1 MYRISNKQNEMA
13 EKKEK
18 INVMGT
24 RTIWVSGGC
33 LVASAAGEV
42 NATINFSRAVIDSN
56 ANVIRAEAWV
66 AAEDGPAQ
74 LSLEGD
80 DVAGILGTV
89 AKAVGTIGTPEEVG
103 VAIMAGVAEA
113 LATARKDLIPEVE
126 SGVE

>member
-1 MYRISNKQNEMA
+1 MA